1 MMQSGD
7 MPMMDAPE
15 EDGGSN
21 NMGNM
26 ESTNMQRDNGV
37 KKIKMG
43 ENEYVLLPIK
53 VQGEAKESPPK
64 VKSEQDYI
72 KAICGQ

>member
-1 MMQSGD
+1 MKK
-7 MPMMDAPE
+7 
-15 EDGGSN
+15 
-21 NMGNM
+21 
-26 ESTNMQRDNGV
+26 V
-37 KKIKMG
+37 KLG

-72 KAICGQ
+72 KAICG

>member
-1 MMQSGD
+1 
-7 MPMMDAPE
+7 MMDAPE
-15 EDGGSN
+15 EDGGGN
-21 NMGNM
+21 NMGAM
-26 ESTNMQRDNGV
+26 EGNANAGV
-37 KKIKMG
+37 KKVKLG

>member
-1 MMQSGD
+1 

-21 NMGNM
+21 NMGAM
-26 ESTNMQRDNGV
+26 ESAAMQRDAGV
-37 KKIKMG
+37 KKVKLG

-53 VQGEAKESPPK
+53 V
-64 VKSEQDYI
+64 
-72 KAICGQ
+72 